1 MTVCYR
7 TFTLSVMLDALI
19 KALSVTAMILAIVV
33 GGTMFASVF
42 LSSGDFD
49 AVRGILKFW
58 DLGK

>member
-42 LSSGDFD
+42 L
-49 AVRGILKFW
+49 
-58 DLGK
+58 